1 MCGGGDGGA
10 AESRQMEI
18 DRQERI
24 KSGIAAVNNAFR
36 GFDDNFYAKQKNTYS
51 QWARPQ
57 VARQYNQALDQL
69 KYGMA
74 RTGLGASSAGAKAKA
89 DLGFELNTQNQG
101 IEQAAN
107 DYQQRSRQTVEM
119 ARGDLIGQAV
129 STTDPMAAAN
139 SSLSRATSMASGP
152 AYTPVGALFQ
162 AASPIVV
169 NNMKLQAFNPNLGM
183 NMGWNNNKGKD
194 SSGKVIS

>member
-18 DRQERI
+18 DRQNRI
-24 KSGIAAVNNAFR
+24 KAGIAAVNDAFR
-36 GFDDNFYAKQKNTYS
+36 GFDDSFYAKQKNTYS

-69 KYGMA
+69 RYGMA

-89 DLGFELNTQNQG
+89 DLSYELGVQNQNL
-101 IEQAAN
+101 EQQARE
-107 DYQQRSRQTVEM
+107 YEQRSRQSVEM

-129 STTDPMAAAN
+129 STTDPTAAAN
-139 SSLSRATSMASGP
+139 SALSRATATSAGP

-169 NNMKLQAFNPNLGM
+169 NNMKLQQFNPNLGM
-183 NMGWNNNKGKD
+183 NMGWNNNKTGN
-194 SSGKVIS
+194 SGKVVS

>member
-18 DRQERI
+18 DRQDRI
-24 KSGIAAVNNAFR
+24 KKGISAVNDAFK
-36 GFDDNFYAKQKNTYS
+36 GFDNNFYADQRTKYQA
-51 QWARPQ
+51 WARPQ
-57 VARQYNQALDQL
+57 VAKQYNTSFDEL

-74 RTGLGASSAGAKAKA
+74 RTGNQSSSAGAKAKGNLA
-89 DLGFELNTQNQG
+89 YDLNMANQQ
-101 IEQAAN
+101 IENNAR
-107 DYQQRSRQTVEM
+107 DYEQKSRQTVEM

-129 STTDPMAAAN
+129 STTDPTAAAN
-139 SSLSRATSMASGP
+139 SSLSRATSMSAGP

-169 NNMKLQAFNPNLGM
+169 NNMRMQQYQNGFNQNPYPNSGS
-183 NMGWNNNKGKD
+183 KG
-194 SSGKVIS
+194 SGKVV

>member
-18 DRQERI
+18 DRQNRI
-24 KSGIAAVNNAFR
+24 KEGISAVNNAFR
-36 GFDDNFYAKQKNTYS
+36 GFDDSFYAKQKNTYA

-69 KYGMA
+69 RYGMA
-74 RTGLGASSAGAKAKA
+74 RTGLGASSAGARAKA
-89 DLGFELNTQNQG
+89 DLTYELGVQNQNV
-101 IEQAAN
+101 EQQARE
-107 DYQQRSRQTVEM
+107 YEQRSRQNVEM

-129 STTDPMAAAN
+129 STTDPTAAAN
-139 SSLSRATSMASGP
+139 SALSRATATAAGP

-169 NNMKLQAFNPNLGM
+169 NNMKLQQFNPNLGM
-183 NMGWNNNKGKD
+183 NMGWNNNQNKGD
-194 SSGKVIS
+194 SGKVVS

>member
-18 DRQERI
+18 DRQARI
-24 KSGIAAVNNAFR
+24 KEGISAVNNAFR
-36 GFDDNFYAKQKNTYS
+36 GFDDGFYAKQKNTYS

-57 VARQYNQALDQL
+57 VSRQYNQALDQL

-74 RTGLGASSAGAKAKA
+74 RTGLGASSASAKAKA
-89 DLGFELNTQNQG
+89 DLTYELGQQTQNV
-101 IEQAAN
+101 EQQSR
-107 DYQQRSRQTVEM
+107 DYEQKSRQTVEM

-139 SSLSRATSMASGP
+139 SSLSRANSMASGP

-169 NNMKLQAFNPNLGM
+169 NNMKLQQFNPNLGM
-183 NMGWNNNKGKD
+183 NMGWNNNKQGG
-194 SSGKVIS
+194 SGKVVA

>member
-10 AESRQMEI
+10 AESRQMEL
-18 DRQERI
+18 DRQARI
-24 KSGIAAVNNAFR
+24 KEGISAVNNAFR
-36 GFDDNFYAKQKNTYS
+36 GFDDGFYAKQKNTYS

-57 VARQYNQALDQL
+57 VSRQYNQALDQL

-74 RTGLGASSAGAKAKA
+74 RTGLGASSASAKAKA
-89 DLGFELNTQNQG
+89 DLTYELGQQTQNV
-101 IEQAAN
+101 EQQAR
-107 DYQQRSRQTVEM
+107 DYEQKSRQTVEM

-139 SSLSRATSMASGP
+139 SSLSRANSMASGP

-169 NNMKLQAFNPNLGM
+169 NNMKLQQFNPNLGM
-183 NMGWNNNKGKD
+183 NMGWNNNKQGG
-194 SSGKVIS
+194 SGKVVT

>member
-18 DRQERI
+18 DRQARI
-24 KSGIAAVNNAFR
+24 KEGISAVNNAFR
-36 GFDDNFYAKQKNTYS
+36 GFDDGFYAKQKNTYS

-57 VARQYNQALDQL
+57 VSRQYNQALDQL

-74 RTGLGASSAGAKAKA
+74 RTGLGASSASAKAKA
-89 DLGFELNTQNQG
+89 DLTYELGQQTQNV
-101 IEQAAN
+101 EQQAR
-107 DYQQRSRQTVEM
+107 DYEQKSRQTVEM

-139 SSLSRATSMASGP
+139 SSLSRANSMASGP

-169 NNMKLQAFNPNLGM
+169 NNMKLQQFNPNLGM
-183 NMGWNNNKGKD
+183 NMGWNNNNKT
-194 SSGKVIS
+194 SSGKVVT